1 VRPCN
6 AAGRQL
12 DGFLARIAGVLEI
25 APPGYPTEKRPR
37 EMNFRRP
44 DVVIGTK
51 DGESVEGFLRNVE
64 PDKMAELRETRKYH
78 IRCRAG
84 KDGI

>member
-12 DGFLARIAGVLEI
+12 DGFLAKIATVLEI
-25 APPGYPTEKRPR
+25 APPGYPTERRPR
-37 EMNFRRP
+37 EINFRRP

-51 DGESVEGFLRNVE
+51 DWESVEGFLRNVQ
-64 PDKMAELRETRKYH
+64 PDIWPR
-78 IRCRAG
+78 
-84 KDGI
+84 